1 MKRTHLDLL
10 DGQLLRR
17 AGDLR
22 WRDARR
28 DRTIRIGDIFSGCG
42 GMSLGAGLAV
52 LDRKWNAEFALA
64 VDTDMSALRVHEANL
79 KTKCLR
85 ADSVVDLFSADLKR
99 NPRVTE
105 RELAS
110 ESGTLDILL
119 GGPPCQGN
127 SNLNNYTRR
136 DDHRNGLYYYMARAA
151 QILGPRVVIIENVPT
166 VTRDRSGVVDSTV
179 AALSGRL
186 KYKVGQLTVPMT
198 ATGVP
203 QSRKRFVILAVR
215 DMDLDPQTCLEDIA
229 SNEDFA
235 HPRTVRWAIHDLRK
249 AASASGRIV
258 DTPSNPSP
266 ANRHRIDWLF
276 EHEAYDLP
284 NARRPQCHQDGDHS
298 YRAVYGRMHWDAPA
312 PTITTGFRCNGQ
324 GRYVHPSERRTLT
337 PHEAARIQTFPDF
350 FDFEAAGNPTV
361 MARMIGNA
369 VPPFFTRALTARI
382 LDSW

>member
-1 MKRTHLDLL
+1 MKRTRLDQL
-10 DGQLLRR
+10 DGQLLKR

-22 WRDARR
+22 WLDARR
-28 DRTIRIGDIFSGCG
+28 ERTIRIGDIFSGCG

-64 VDTDMSALRVHEANL
+64 VDADKSALKVHEANL
-79 KTKCLR
+79 LTKCLR
-85 ADSVVDLFSADLKR
+85 SDSVVDLFSSDLKQS
-99 NPRVTE
+99 PRALE
-105 RELAS
+105 RDLAA
-110 ESGTLDILL
+110 ESGTVDILL

-136 DDHRNGLYYYMARAA
+136 IDHRNGLYFYMARAA
-151 QILGPRVVIIENVPT
+151 QVLNPRVVIIENVPT
-166 VTRDRSGVVDSTV
+166 VTRDRSGVVDSTL

-186 KYKVGQLTVPMT
+186 EYKVGKLTVPMT

-215 DMDLDPQTCLEDIA
+215 DMRMDPQACLEAIA
-229 SNEDFA
+229 NCETFTP
-235 HPRTVRWAIHDLRK
+235 PRTVRWAIHDLRK

-266 ANRHRIDWLF
+266 TNRRRIDWLF
-276 EHEAYDLP
+276 DHDAYDLP
-284 NARRPQCHQDGDHS
+284 DARRPKCHQDGDHS
-298 YRAVYGRMHWDAPA
+298 YHAVYGRMHWDAPA

-350 FDFEAAGNPTV
+350 FDFDAAGSPTAA
-361 MARMIGNA
+361 ARMIGNA
-369 VPPFFTRALTARI
+369 VPPFFTRALVARI
-382 LDSW
+382 LESW